1 MARIAFCQDVVV
13 EYMSFMCIA
22 AVLKRAGHTVEVF
35 VDQRGDGH
43 RLLRELRDFRP
54 DVVGF
59 SLLTPSVPWALRVAR
74 AVKETIGAV
83 TVVGNV
89 HVMMRP
95 DIVTEDGIDVACVGE
110 GEDPMLELCAAIDA
124 GRDWSRIHGFWVKT
138 PDGIVK
144 NPMRAELVDV
154 DAQPYIDREMYDRY
168 LFFRHSPYLRVML
181 GRGCPFRCTFC
192 TNPALI
198 DHFGGAKR
206 YVRKRSPASAIAE
219 VEHLIRRHPRR
230 VRHVFIID
238 EVLWVKNEW
247 LREFLALWKER
258 IRLPFSSNFRFGGI
272 TEADIRL
279 LAEAGGGPIGVA
291 TETGDEEQRRTL
303 MGKPVSDEH
312 ILQVT
317 RWLHR
322 YGVEFGSSAFFGL
335 AGDTVEDH
343 VRRLPFFRKVNP
355 TYLWTT
361 FFQPYPGL
369 ALTQHEDVQR
379 HMPASAPFE
388 STVHH
393 DMYLDLPD
401 RNRLVNLK
409 KVYFLMMR
417 FPRTERPLL
426 WLTKFRIPL
435 LFDLLFLSHFT
446 FFVFWAERISL
457 LQWLYHL
464 KVFALNPWFRKHQ
477 PLASTGRPFGIP
489 WRKSPAW
496 LAPRA

>member
-1 MARIAFCQDVVV
+1 MARVAFCQDVVV
-13 EYMSFMCIA
+13 EYMSFMCMA

-35 VDQRGDGH
+35 VDQRGDGR
-43 RLLRELRDFRP
+43 RLLRELREFRP

-59 SLLTPSVPWALRVAR
+59 SLLTPSVPWALRLAQ

-89 HVMMRP
+89 HVMMCP
-95 DIVTEDGIDVACVGE
+95 DIVAEEGIDVACVGE
-110 GEDPMLELCAAIDA
+110 GEDAMCELCAAIDA
-124 GRDWSRIHGFWVKT
+124 GADWSGIAGFWVKT
-138 PDGIVK
+138 RTGIVK

-154 DAQPYIDREMYDRY
+154 DAQPYIDRAMYDRHF
-168 LFFRHSPYLRVML
+168 FFRHSPYLRVML

-230 VRHVFIID
+230 VKHVFIID

-303 MGKPVSDEH
+303 MGKPVSDAH

-369 ALTQHEDVQR
+369 ALTRHEDVRR
-379 HMPASAPFE
+379 HMPEAAPFE

-401 RNRLVNLK
+401 RDRLVNLK
-409 KVYFLMMR
+409 KVYYLMMR
-417 FPRTERPLL
+417 FPRLERPLL
-426 WLTKFRIPL
+426 WLTRFRIPL

-457 LQWLYHL
+457 LQWLAHL

-477 PLASTGRPFGIP
+477 PLATTGRPYEI
-489 WRKSPAW
+489 
-496 LAPRA
+496 